1 MRGNG
6 AHLVD
11 LRYTDWKE
19 ALFILRNS
27 PTIYSLENERAAH
40 HKKMSFTSLNEYP
53 AAMTNEYFFIEL

>member
-1 MRGNG
+1 M
-6 AHLVD
+6 D

-27 PTIYSLENERAAH
+27 PTIYSPENERAAH